1 MSENKRYYWMKLKEN
16 FFSQRDIK
24 VIRKQDNGAEYIIFW
39 QQLLLLSITSNDIGV
54 LRYKED
60 IAFTPDLL
68 ATVTDTNIDIVK
80 GALTLFSKLG
90 MIHQSDN
97 GDILIDTLIQEL
109 IGSETSVAERVR
121 KHRENK
127 KKKMLPCNKVKQI
140 SNTEKEKEKEKES
153 IYDKNNP
160 LSLATIYLYDQI
172 MKHINPPTYQ
182 NKKPNLDTWYI
193 DIDRLHRIDGVSI
206 DNIRKV
212 IDYAVVDNFWK
223 SNILSAS
230 KLRKHFDRLYI
241 AMQSNTQGQP
251 EKKIYGAM

>member
-1 MSENKRYYWMKLKEN
+1 MKYKIPN
-16 FFSQRDIK
+16 HTQVPNDFIDK
-24 VIRKQDNGAEYIIFW
+24 DMRKLN
-39 QQLLLLSITSNDIGV
+39 
-54 LRYKED
+54 
-60 IAFTPDLL
+60 
-68 ATVTDTNIDIVK
+68 
-80 GALTLFSKLG
+80 
-90 MIHQSDN
+90 
-97 GDILIDTLIQEL
+97 
-109 IGSETSVAERVR
+109 GSETKVFLVICR
-121 KHRENK
+121 KTIGWHKESDYISISQIMEK
-127 KKKMLPCNKVKQI
+127 AGI
-140 SNTEKEKEKEKES
+140 SNRVVIKSAKSLHKMGFITRQSTKHTTMYTINFDSQDDEKSQIEDVHRVTKGHRDSDERSQVEVKTYDYKSHTKESSKETNTKERPVS